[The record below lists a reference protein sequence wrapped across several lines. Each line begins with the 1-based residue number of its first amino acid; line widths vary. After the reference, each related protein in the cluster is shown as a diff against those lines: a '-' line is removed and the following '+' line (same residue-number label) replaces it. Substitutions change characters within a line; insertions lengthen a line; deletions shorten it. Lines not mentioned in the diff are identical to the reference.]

1 MMDGLSAACRIKE
14 GLTRESLLFR
24 LLLLRYL

>member
-14 GLTRESLLFR
+14 GFNREGLLFC